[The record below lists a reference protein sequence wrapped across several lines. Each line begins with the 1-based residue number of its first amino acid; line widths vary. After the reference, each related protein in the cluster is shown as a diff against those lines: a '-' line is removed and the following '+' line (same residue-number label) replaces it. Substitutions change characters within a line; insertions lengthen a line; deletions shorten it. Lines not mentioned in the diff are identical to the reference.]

1 MFNSKQ
7 VSKRISLKTRDKRV
21 AKFLAIQ
28 LKARIEMIDLNNVRV
43 FEISYDENNNIKNV
57 KVTDENDS
65 KNLQEFLKLKETHV
79 VEQHKRDIEKL
90 KLEQELKTKNDFV
103 ESSSGKNAI
112 SLYEKLQNSL
122 TNKDIE
128 IKSSLE
134 SLKKTYL
141 ENLTV
146 SKAVKYKYDS
156 VISKF
161 VTYCDSQNVK
171 SIDKIDRKFTFSY
184 IQYLRKNDKK
194 NDKTIRNI
202 FNVLSTFYNN
212 LLVTGETKEINC
224 FSGHKFDVEKIK
236 RQAFTKNDLD
246 KIFTQELYNS
256 NKKMFFVCLLLLT
269 TGARPN
275 EICQLWTDDIIKVDD
290 FYTIRITE
298 NEKRDQKVKNKSSN
312 RVVYLNKL
320 LIDFKFIEYVKSVK
334 LGLLFELT
342 RPDIKNY
349 STFISEDFTKILRN
363 LKIETKTMYCFRHT
377 VMTRLKQNLVNL
389 QIIQDLV
396 GHTGES
402 TAEIYYQDKH
412 LIETLKNQTH
422 DILTYKEIKFFN
434 QV

>member
-1 MFNSKQ
+1 MHGLNLEKRTNGVYYFRQTVMFNSKQ

-90 KLEQELKTKNDFV
+90 KLEQELKSKNDFV
-103 ESSSGKNAI
+103 ESSQGQNAI

-134 SLKKTYL
+134 SLNKTYI

-161 VTYCDSQNVK
+161 VAYCDSQNVK

-184 IQYLRKNDKK
+184 IQFLRKTDKK
-194 NDKTIRNI
+194 NDKTIKNI

-312 RVVYLNKL
+312 RVVYLNQL

-334 LGLLFELT
+334 FGLLFELT

-363 LKIETKTMYCFRHT
+363 LKFE
-377 VMTRLKQNLVNL
+377 N
-389 QIIQDLV
+389 
-396 GHTGES
+396 
-402 TAEIYYQDKH
+402 
-412 LIETLKNQTH
+412 
-422 DILTYKEIKFFN
+422 
-434 QV
+434 